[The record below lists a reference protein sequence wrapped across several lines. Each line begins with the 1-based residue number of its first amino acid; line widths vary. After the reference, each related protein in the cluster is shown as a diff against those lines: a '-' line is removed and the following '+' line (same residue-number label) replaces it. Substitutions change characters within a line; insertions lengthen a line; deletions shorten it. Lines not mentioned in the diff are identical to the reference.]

1 MLDLD
6 KPEEAEIKLSTSIGS
21 KKKQKNSRKISTFA
35 SLTMLNPL
43 TVDHKK
49 KKKKR
54 GKFFKRWDYQTTLQS
69 SCEICMQVKKQH
81 LELDMEQ

>member
-1 MLDLD
+1 MFMLDLD

-49 KKKKR
+49 KKKNVEN
-54 GKFFKRWDYQTTLQS
+54 S
-69 SCEICMQVKKQH
+69 SRDGIIRPPYNPPVKYVCRSRSNT
-81 LELDMEQ
+81 

>member
-1 MLDLD
+1 MFMLDLD

-49 KKKKR
+49 KKKTWKI
-54 GKFFKRWDYQTTLQS
+54 LQEMGLS
-69 SCEICMQVKKQH
+69 DH
-81 LELDMEQ
+81 LTILM